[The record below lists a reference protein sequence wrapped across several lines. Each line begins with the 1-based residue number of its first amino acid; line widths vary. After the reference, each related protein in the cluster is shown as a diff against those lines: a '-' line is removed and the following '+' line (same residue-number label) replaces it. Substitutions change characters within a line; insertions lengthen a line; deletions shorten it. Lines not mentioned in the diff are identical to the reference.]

1 MVGFANSPSEYNL
14 KNKEMNNYKKAIER
28 NEVRDFSLA
37 MVSIITMIAIGE
49 LMYRIT
55 DCITVLQHTQIFVS
69 NSRIKQINTSLQTK
83 SKQNI

>member
-1 MVGFANSPSEYNL
+1 MKSG
-14 KNKEMNNYKKAIER
+14 I
-28 NEVRDFSLA
+28 FSLA

-83 SKQNI
+83 SKQNIWIKLNKRIIQRPQAKTGEQIRQNFHI